1 MLAKTPLMS
10 TKTVLKRRITQIHGN
25 KTKPFQEHTQLKR
38 CLFPSVVSS
47 SALKTVLGKNQ

>member
-1 MLAKTPLMS
+1 MLAKPPLIS
-10 TKTVLKRRITQIHGN
+10 TKTVLKRRMTQIHGN
-25 KTKPFQEHTQLKR
+25 KTKPFQEHTQLER